1 METVLYTNEILV
13 INKKTWKLN
22 LNSKKSNST
31 NVPANDGVIFT
42 RRASIKVH
50 NT

>member
-22 LNSKKSNST
+22 LNSKNQILQTYLQMMESSLLEER
-31 NVPANDGVIFT
+31 P
-42 RRASIKVH
+42 
-50 NT
+50 